1 MRALYRIRTG
11 VCTKPAYISLDKQ
24 FYVCYNKNVETD
36 KTAATH
42 DNLQLIAE
50 VRTLNHQ

>member
-1 MRALYRIRTG
+1 MRALYMIRTE

-42 DNLQLIAE
+42 VLLK
-50 VRTLNHQ
+50 LNDRG